1 MLDTQLAKMD
11 ARQLELCI
19 CRASLRKSVPQWSC
33 PVEVWRMLFKVDKYK
48 SRSGLGF
55 TPTETTCH
63 MLRRRLFQLCLCI
76 RIRARTPRLWN
87 RGLGAQLDK
96 SNGKDGCAGK
106 RLVNQLDP
114 VGSQFYKHMW
124 ARTSPRSYRR
134 YASGYYSGKSRISAI
149 MQRHILSSRLDAA
162 HIRHIESFFDVSNAF
177 PSPCHN
183 ALDAAVY
190 TVANRDDIEILLQR
204 HREAITHIVAS
215 DKAVDIRS
223 GSGAMQGDGPAG
235 PLFLEVYHPQVDTWL
250 GVVQLLPQQRLCC
263 AQDPVSQ
270 VYVDCSLTA
279 YADDLGKTT
288 VVTNKQDALD
298 KIRSINN
305 SLDTA
310 LACIGMAQNGIKQE
324 NVVHATGRH
333 SGSFLR
339 DMYTQGVGIG
349 KTVAIAKY
357 LGARRSY
364 NNLFHH

>member
-1 MLDTQLAKMD
+1 M
-11 ARQLELCI
+11 
-19 CRASLRKSVPQWSC
+19 
-33 PVEVWRMLFKVDKYK
+33 
-48 SRSGLGF
+48 
-55 TPTETTCH
+55 
-63 MLRRRLFQLCLCI
+63 
-76 RIRARTPRLWN
+76 
-87 RGLGAQLDK
+87 
-96 SNGKDGCAGK
+96 
-106 RLVNQLDP
+106 
-114 VGSQFYKHMW
+114 
-124 ARTSPRSYRR
+124 
-134 YASGYYSGKSRISAI
+134 
-149 MQRHILSSRLDAA
+149 
-162 HIRHIESFFDVSNAF
+162 SNAF